1 MNYTLSELKQK
12 EVIDLRT
19 GTMLGRVDDIEISE
33 DSSVKSVIVY
43 GRPRFFGLGNRD
55 QDLVIKFSD
64 IDLIGKDTI
73 LISNDFL
80 YDRTTE
86 SRNIGKFSSK

>member
-19 GTMLGRVDDIEISE
+19 GTMLGRVDDIEISD

-43 GRPRFFGLGNRD
+43 GRPRFFGIGSRD

-80 YDRTTE
+80 YDRTIE

>member
-19 GTMLGRVDDIEISE
+19 GTMLGRVDDIEICE

-43 GRPRFFGLGNRD
+43 GRPRFFGFGSRD
-55 QDLVIKFSD
+55 QDIIIKFSD

-73 LISNDFL
+73 LVSNDFL
-80 YDRTTE
+80 YDRTIETP
-86 SRNIGKFSSK
+86 NTGKFLSK

>member
-1 MNYTLSELKQK
+1 MNYTLSDLKQK

-33 DSSVKSVIVY
+33 DSSVRSMIVY
-43 GRPRFFGLGNRD
+43 GRPRFFGFGNRD
-55 QDLVIKFSD
+55 QDLIIKFSD

-73 LISNDFL
+73 LVSNDFL
-80 YDRTTE
+80 YDRTIDTQ
-86 SRNIGKFSSK
+86 NISKFSSK